1 MIVVRHSLHVEQRK
15 ELKFNLKLARC
26 GASSFMH
33 AHQTAAMRA
42 LVCNQYNPPTQLNAG
57 ESIITYKDLRFVV
70 FVPMGCS
77 GGARQQWKRK
87 TKAAAAAAAGL
98 KNEIC

>member
-1 MIVVRHSLHVEQRK
+1 
-15 ELKFNLKLARC
+15 
-26 GASSFMH
+26 
-33 AHQTAAMRA
+33 MRA

-87 TKAAAAAAAGL
+87 TKAAAAAAAAAVGL